1 MCSRSCGD
9 CHLQPAEET
18 TALLALWCVWKSLC
32 DTFPEQGWQLKF
44 LIGIGSLSQ
53 LHYNGFIKNAL
64 ATVIYNISNNFIF
77 RNSNRVLWFPMRI
90 MGLATLSIMSR
101 GNYSVAR
108 DSHTT
113 SRHSTLLLILLLSC
127 RQTTTAAR
135 VRLTAQKCRQSLDG
149 NKAEEISST
158 FQSGRS

>member
-1 MCSRSCGD
+1 MFTLLRWLSFAAGRRDDSTTGTVVRLEESVRYFPWTGLAIKILD
-9 CHLQPAEET
+9 WNWVSKSATLQ
-18 TALLALWCVWKSLC
+18 
-32 DTFPEQGWQLKF
+32 
-44 LIGIGSLSQ
+44 
-53 LHYNGFIKNAL
+53 YGFIKNAL

-108 DSHTT
+108 DSHTS

-127 RQTTTAAR
+127 RQTTTAGR